1 MTKADFYIG
10 NGIAANWIGSIREDG
25 YPRGISLEIL
35 ICTNPTL
42 YEELV
47 VDFIHGS
54 LMGLILGILIGL
66 VTLNIIL

>member
-1 MTKADFYIG
+1 M
-10 NGIAANWIGSIREDG
+10 NWKEKYVRVKKWAKEEYTHYKVTPEGELKHSIETVG
-25 YPRGISLEIL
+25 PKLIL
-35 ICTNPTL
+35 K
-42 YEELV
+42 EEV